1 MLNFASKKIM
11 MNDLTNHVLMIRP
24 FFFYK
29 NEQTSVNN
37 YFQYNTGL
45 TDKKINYLALKEF
58 DEFVKKLVD
67 SGVQVTVGQ
76 DSKHPDTPDSIFPN
90 NWLSF
95 HKKNK
100 VIIYPMYAK
109 NRRNERTNYVF
120 DILKKK
126 GIEAQIIHDFTNY
139 ENDNLYLEG
148 TGSMVLDR
156 VYKKCFACLSERTS
170 KKLVIDFCNKM
181 GYKPILFRAYHTFS
195 GKRLSIYHTNVM
207 MSIGNKFAAIGLNS
221 VDNITERENLIN
233 ELSEARKEIIFLTET
248 QIKYFAG
255 NMLLL
260 KNSKE
265 EPILVMSSSAY
276 NSLTKIQIKKIENH
290 SKIIHSRLDTI
301 ESVGGGS
308 ARCMLAEVF

>member
-1 MLNFASKKIM
+1 

-45 TDKKINYLALKEF
+45 TDEKINYLALKEF

-76 DSKHPDTPDSIFPN
+76 DSKYPDTPDSIFPN

-109 NRRNERTNYVF
+109 NRRNERTDYVF

-139 ENDNLYLEG
+139 ENDNLFLEG

-181 GYKPILFRAYHTFS
+181 DYKPILFRAYHTFS
-195 GKRLSIYHTNVM
+195 GKRHSIYHTNVM
-207 MSIGNKFAAIGLNS
+207 LSIGNEFVVIGLNS
-221 VDNITERENLIN
+221 VDNIIERENLIK
-233 ELSEARKEIIFLTET
+233 ELTKERKEIIFLTET
-248 QIKYFAG
+248 QIKHFAG

-276 NSLTKIQIKKIENH
+276 NSLTSANIHRALPPPADSIVFKLEC
-290 SKIIHSRLDTI
+290 IIL
-301 ESVGGGS
+301 E
-308 ARCMLAEVF
+308 

>member
-1 MLNFASKKIM
+1 MLNFTSKKII
-11 MNDLTNHVLMIRP
+11 MNELTNHVLMIRP
-24 FFFYK
+24 YFFYK

-45 TDKKINYLALKEF
+45 TNEQINYLALKEF
-58 DEFVKKLVD
+58 DGFIKKLVD
-67 SGVQVTVGQ
+67 SGIRVTVGQ
-76 DSKHPDTPDSIFPN
+76 DNKDPDTPDSIFPN

-109 NRRNERTNYVF
+109 NRRKERTDYVF
-120 DILKKK
+120 NILKKN
-126 GIEAQIIHDFTNY
+126 GIDAEIIYDFTNY
-139 ENDNLYLEG
+139 ENDNLFLEG

-156 VYKKCFACLSERTS
+156 VYKKCYACLSERTS
-170 KKLVIDFCNKM
+170 KKLVVDFCNKM
-181 GYKPILFRAYHTFS
+181 DYKPILFRAYHTFS
-195 GKRLSIYHTNVM
+195 GKRLRIYHTNVM

-233 ELSEARKEIIFLTET
+233 ELAKERKDIIFLTET
-248 QIKYFAG
+248 QIKHFAG

-260 KNSKE
+260 KNLKE

-276 NSLTKIQIKKIENH
+276 NSLTKIQIKKFENH
-290 SKIIHSRLDTI
+290 SEIIHSSLNTI

-308 ARCMLAEVF
+308 ARCMLAEIF

>member
-1 MLNFASKKIM
+1 
-11 MNDLTNHVLMIRP
+11 
-24 FFFYK
+24 
-29 NEQTSVNN
+29 
-37 YFQYNTGL
+37 
-45 TDKKINYLALKEF
+45 
-58 DEFVKKLVD
+58 
-67 SGVQVTVGQ
+67 
-76 DSKHPDTPDSIFPN
+76 
-90 NWLSF
+90 
-95 HKKNK
+95 
-100 VIIYPMYAK
+100 
-109 NRRNERTNYVF
+109 
-120 DILKKK
+120 
-126 GIEAQIIHDFTNY
+126 
-139 ENDNLYLEG
+139 
-148 TGSMVLDR
+148 
-156 VYKKCFACLSERTS
+156 
-170 KKLVIDFCNKM
+170 
-181 GYKPILFRAYHTFS
+181 
-195 GKRLSIYHTNVM
+195 M

>member
-1 MLNFASKKIM
+1 

-45 TDKKINYLALKEF
+45 TDEKINYLALKEF

-109 NRRNERTNYVF
+109 NRRNERTDYVF

-139 ENDNLYLEG
+139 ENDNLFLEG

-181 GYKPILFRAYHTFS
+181 DYKPILFRAYHTFS

>member
-1 MLNFASKKIM
+1 M
-11 MNDLTNHVLMIRP
+11 MNDTTNHVLMIRP

>member
-1 MLNFASKKIM
+1 M

>member
-1 MLNFASKKIM
+1 

-45 TDKKINYLALKEF
+45 TDEKINYLALKEF

-76 DSKHPDTPDSIFPN
+76 DSKNPDTPDSIFPN

-95 HKKNK
+95 HKKNR

-109 NRRNERTNYVF
+109 NRRNERTDYVF

-139 ENDNLYLEG
+139 ENDNLFLEG

-181 GYKPILFRAYHTFS
+181 DYKPILFRAYHTFS

-221 VDNITERENLIN
+221 VDNIAERENLIN

>member
-1 MLNFASKKIM
+1 
-11 MNDLTNHVLMIRP
+11 
-24 FFFYK
+24 
-29 NEQTSVNN
+29 
-37 YFQYNTGL
+37 
-45 TDKKINYLALKEF
+45 
-58 DEFVKKLVD
+58 
-67 SGVQVTVGQ
+67 
-76 DSKHPDTPDSIFPN
+76 
-90 NWLSF
+90 
-95 HKKNK
+95 
-100 VIIYPMYAK
+100 MYAK

>member
-1 MLNFASKKIM
+1 MHNFASKKII
-11 MNDLTNHVLMIRP
+11 MNYLTNHVLMIRP

-45 TDKKINYLALKEF
+45 TNEKINYLALKEF
-58 DEFVKKLVD
+58 DEFVKKLID
-67 SGVQVTVGQ
+67 SGVQVTVRQ
-76 DSKHPDTPDSIFPN
+76 DTKHPDTPDSIFPN

-100 VIIYPMYAK
+100 VIKYPMYAK
-109 NRRNERTNYVF
+109 NRRNERIDYVF

-126 GIEAQIIHDFTNY
+126 GIEAEIIHDLSNY
-139 ENDNLYLEG
+139 ENYNLFLEG

-156 VYKKCFACLSERTS
+156 VHKKCYACLSERTS

-181 GYKPILFRAYHTFS
+181 DYKPILFRAYHTFS

-221 VDNITERENLIN
+221 VDNITERENLKN
-233 ELSEARKEIIFLTET
+233 ELSESRKEIIFLTET

-276 NSLTKIQIKKIENH
+276 NSLTRIQIKKIENH
-290 SKIIHSRLDTI
+290 SKIIHSSLDTI

>member
-24 FFFYK
+24 FFFYI
-29 NEQTSVNN
+29 NAQTCVNN

-45 TDKKINYLALKEF
+45 TDEKINYLALKEF

-95 HKKNK
+95 HKKNR

-109 NRRNERTNYVF
+109 NRRNERTDYVF

-139 ENDNLYLEG
+139 ENDNLFLEG

-181 GYKPILFRAYHTFS
+181 DYKPILFRAYHTFS

>member
-1 MLNFASKKIM
+1 MLNFTSKKII
-11 MNDLTNHVLMIRP
+11 MNNLTNHVLMIRP

-37 YFQYNTGL
+37 YFQYNKGL
-45 TDKKINYLALKEF
+45 TNEEINYLAIKEF

-67 SGVQVTVGQ
+67 SDIQVTVGQ
-76 DSKHPDTPDSIFPN
+76 DTKYPDTPDSIFPN

-95 HKKNK
+95 HKKHN
-100 VIIYPMYAK
+100 VITYPMYAK
-109 NRRNERTNYVF
+109 NRRNERTDYVF

-126 GIEAQIIHDFTNY
+126 GIEAKIIHDFTNY
-139 ENDNLYLEG
+139 ENDNLFLEG

-156 VYKKCFACLSERTS
+156 VYKKCYACLSERTS
-170 KKLVIDFCNKM
+170 QKLVIDFCSKM
-181 GYKPILFRAYHTFS
+181 DYKPILFRAYHTFS
-195 GKRLSIYHTNVM
+195 GKRHSIYHTNVM
-207 MSIGNKFAAIGLNS
+207 LSIGNEFVVIGLNS
-221 VDNITERENLIN
+221 VDNIIERENLIK
-233 ELSEARKEIIFLTET
+233 ELTKERKEIIFLTET
-248 QIKYFAG
+248 QIKHFAG

-276 NSLTKIQIKKIENH
+276 NSLTKTQIKKIENH
-290 SKIIHSRLDTI
+290 SKIIHSSLNTI
-301 ESVGGGS
+301 ESAGGGS

>member
-1 MLNFASKKIM
+1 
-11 MNDLTNHVLMIRP
+11 MNELTNHVLMIRP

>member
-1 MLNFASKKIM
+1 M

-45 TDKKINYLALKEF
+45 TDEKINYLALKEF

-109 NRRNERTNYVF
+109 NRRNERTDYVF

-139 ENDNLYLEG
+139 ENDNLFLEG

-181 GYKPILFRAYHTFS
+181 DYKPILFRAYHTFS

>member
-1 MLNFASKKIM
+1 M

-45 TDKKINYLALKEF
+45 TDEKINYLALKEF

-76 DSKHPDTPDSIFPN
+76 DSKYPDTPDSIFPN

-109 NRRNERTNYVF
+109 NRRNERTDYVF

-126 GIEAQIIHDFTNY
+126 GIEAQIIHDLTNY
-139 ENDNLYLEG
+139 ENDNLFLEG

-181 GYKPILFRAYHTFS
+181 DYKPILFRAYHTFS

-301 ESVGGGS
+301 ESLGGGS

>member
-1 MLNFASKKIM
+1 M

-45 TDKKINYLALKEF
+45 TDEKINYLALKEF

-76 DSKHPDTPDSIFPN
+76 DSKYPDTPDSIFPN

-95 HKKNK
+95 HKKNR

-109 NRRNERTNYVF
+109 NRRNERTDYVF

-139 ENDNLYLEG
+139 ENDNLFLEG

-181 GYKPILFRAYHTFS
+181 DYKPILFRAYHTFS

-221 VDNITERENLIN
+221 VDNIAERENLIN

>member
-1 MLNFASKKIM
+1 
-11 MNDLTNHVLMIRP
+11 MNELTNHVLMIRP

-37 YFQYNTGL
+37 YFQYNKGL
-45 TDKKINYLALKEF
+45 TNEEINYLAIKEF

-67 SGVQVTVGQ
+67 SDIQVTVGQ
-76 DSKHPDTPDSIFPN
+76 DTKYPDTPDSIFPN

-95 HKKNK
+95 HKKHN
-100 VIIYPMYAK
+100 VITYPMYAQ
-109 NRRNERTNYVF
+109 NRRNERTDYVF

-126 GIEAQIIHDFTNY
+126 GIEAKIIHDFTNY
-139 ENDNLYLEG
+139 ENDNLFLEG

-156 VYKKCFACLSERTS
+156 VYKKCYACLSERTS
-170 KKLVIDFCNKM
+170 QKLVIDFCSKM
-181 GYKPILFRAYHTFS
+181 DYKPILFRAYHTFS
-195 GKRLSIYHTNVM
+195 GKRHSIYHTNVM
-207 MSIGNKFAAIGLNS
+207 LSIGNEFVVIGLNS
-221 VDNITERENLIN
+221 VDNIIERENLIK
-233 ELSEARKEIIFLTET
+233 ELTKERKEIIFLTET
-248 QIKYFAG
+248 QIKHFAG

-276 NSLTKIQIKKIENH
+276 NSLTKTQIKKIENH
-290 SKIIHSRLDTI
+290 SKIIHSSLNTI
-301 ESVGGGS
+301 ESAGGGS

>member
-1 MLNFASKKIM
+1 M

-221 VDNITERENLIN
+221 VDNIAERENLIN

>member
-1 MLNFASKKIM
+1 

-45 TDKKINYLALKEF
+45 TDEKINYLALKEF